1 MSHGTVGTP
10 DAPAAPDRPDGGQ
23 PASPRRG
30 SEGGVSERV
39 WTYDGFTTA
48 GESPV
53 ADDLVA
59 DLTAGPTRR
68 RSIRRA
74 LRRRAW
80 LWCTTAVVG
89 LMVGLGLLVEHPLG
103 YQASTSVLLTYSST
117 QSIADASITDLALAK
132 SRSVAEGTLHRLG
145 LKESL
150 ASFLASY
157 AVTAVT
163 DRVLQITVTAPSS
176 DEAVVRANAVAAEF
190 LQFRAAILEN
200 QQSLVF
206 AALDRQLAQAT
217 PAARAGLQ
225 AAIAKYRANAQVATT
240 STVTDSSVLN
250 VAAPIKRSLRK
261 TLTDPGGGLLAG
273 LGLGMGFVI
282 VETLV
287 SDRTRRRDDV
297 ARALGAPVQ
306 FSVGKVRLNRWLP
319 GWYGLAATR
328 RAKIRR
334 TAEYLRGVVP
344 PRPGRVAALAVV
356 PIDDPQVAALSVVSL
371 AQSCAQQGLK
381 VVLAD
386 LCRGTPAAR
395 LLGAEAPGVRE
406 VYVYGVPLTVVV
418 PDRDDVVPV
427 GPLDR
432 APRRSRPDQA
442 TDPLAAAF
450 GSADLLLTLAD
461 LDPALGAEHLPGWA
475 ADVVVVVRAGR
486 SSSAKIHVV
495 GEMIRLAGLSLV
507 SGVLVGVDQTDESL
521 GATREPDADAEVASF
536 LPQQQGIDEVQ
547 RVT

>member
-1 MSHGTVGTP
+1 MSHGTVGTS
-10 DAPAAPDRPDGGQ
+10 DAPDAPDRPDGGQ

-30 SEGGVSERV
+30 SNGDVSERV
-39 WTYDGFTTA
+39 WTYDGFTAA

-59 DLTAGPTRR
+59 DLTAAPTRR

-89 LMVGLGLLVEHPLG
+89 LMVGLGLFVEHPPG

-117 QSIADASITDLALAK
+117 QSIADASITDLALAQ

-145 LKESL
+145 LQESI

-176 DEAVVRANAVAAEF
+176 EEAVVRANAVAAEF
-190 LQFRAAILEN
+190 LQLRAAILEN
-200 QQSLVF
+200 QQQLVF

-217 PAARAGLQ
+217 SATRAGLQ
-225 AAIAKYRANAQVATT
+225 VAIAKYRANAQVATT
-240 STVTDSSVLN
+240 STVNDSKVLN
-250 VAAPIKRSLRK
+250 VAAPIHRSIRK

-273 LGLGMGFVI
+273 LALGMGFVI

-287 SDRTRRRDDV
+287 SDRPRRRDDV

-306 FSVGKVRLNRWLP
+306 FSIGKVRLNRWLP
-319 GWYGLAATR
+319 GRHGLAATR

-334 TAEYLRGVVP
+334 IAAYLRGVVP
-344 PRPGRVAALAVV
+344 PRTGRIAALAVV
-356 PIDDPQVAALSVVSL
+356 PVDDPQVAALSVVSL
-371 AQSCAQQGLK
+371 ARSCAQDGLK

-386 LCRGTPAAR
+386 LCQGAPAAR
-395 LLGAEAPGVRE
+395 LLKAKAPGVRQ
-406 VYVYGVPLTVVV
+406 VYVYGLPLTVAV
-418 PDRDDVVPV
+418 PHRDDVVPA

-432 APRRSRPDQA
+432 ARAGLVPRTLTTPLIGWLPRAPRRTCCSPWRTWILRSARSTSRDGQPMSSSW
-442 TDPLAAAF
+442 L
-450 GSADLLLTLAD
+450 GSA
-461 LDPALGAEHLPGWA
+461 GHH
-475 ADVVVVVRAGR
+475 RRR
-486 SSSAKIHVV
+486 STSSA
-495 GEMIRLAGLSLV
+495 R
-507 SGVLVGVDQTDESL
+507 
-521 GATREPDADAEVASF
+521 
-536 LPQQQGIDEVQ
+536 
-547 RVT
+547 